1 MAEGQ
6 RIGRESIAA
15 MERECMSIEDEDRLL
30 EHGVLAMILTLHPQH
45 LTTDELVLKVAGDQ
59 EPPPDES
66 IRQAIRSLKGS
77 GLLRRVGDVVQ
88 PTHAAVRMDELFG

>member
-1 MAEGQ
+1 M
-6 RIGRESIAA
+6 GRLG
-15 MERECMSIEDEDRLL
+15 MSIEDEDRLL
-30 EHGVLAMILTLHPQH
+30 EHGVLTMILSLHPEH

-59 EPPPDES
+59 EPSGEES
-66 IRQAIRSLKGS
+66 IRQSIRNLKGS

>member
-1 MAEGQ
+1 MG
-6 RIGRESIAA
+6 SITA
-15 MERECMSIEDEDRLL
+15 MESERMSIEDENQLL
-30 EHGVLAMILTLHPQH
+30 EHGVLTLILTLHPEH

-77 GLLRRVGDVVQ
+77 GLLRRVEDVVQ
-88 PTHAAVRMDELFG
+88 PTHAAVRMDELVG